1 MTEKKQPLP
10 GHETQSDEMNCPSCG
25 RFVGT
30 ANKCPY
36 CGSKVEKRMSLLA
49 IRWAA
54 IFLATVGLFLLW
66 MMAVSRDIPVVL
78 LGNIQPTMNFGQI
91 RVIGQIKADARQ
103 NRSGGGWRF
112 TVDDGT
118 DSMLV
123 WVSKKQAQELAKN
136 NNMPKEGDGVN
147 FVGSLSISDESSSLR
162 LLSVKEFQLTRAP
175 ANEVQ
180 LADINQSMV
189 GTSIT
194 VAGKVLALTPPP
206 PDSKRPFT
214 LELADDSGKQT
225 LTFWQVEY
233 DQMKDPEAV
242 NGAYVRA
249 RVSVADY
256 KGKLQLQLT
265 SGMDIEILEALPL
278 AQQKS
283 VAEKAAES
291 YQKEAPARDFSRGR
305 LVPAPLTPLSEITA
319 AQEGDILTVRASVKS
334 VRAPKEG
341 SKQPFS
347 IILEEGN
354 STIRVTYWSSVNE
367 VIAVKPVPG
376 AIFEMEGIVSVYKD
390 SPQLKVESGYKV
402 KQIEAAPPAT
412 PVKTGKAVS
421 ISSLST
427 TDKGQIR
434 TVRGTL
440 GIRRPLGENGSI
452 YPLTD
457 SSGTLDLVLWESAV
471 AADDKVHDTFTE
483 GTTVDATG
491 EVGEYKGQMQLK
503 IAAGTSIVVN
513 P

>member
-1 MTEKKQPLP
+1 MTEKKQALP

-91 RVIGQIKADARQ
+91 RVIGQVKGDARQ

-112 TVDDGT
+112 TVDDET
-118 DSMLV
+118 DSMMV
-123 WVSKKQAQELAKN
+123 WISKKQAQELIKSN
-136 NNMPKEGDGVN
+136 RMPKEQDSVN

-175 ANEVQ
+175 ANEVR
-180 LADINQSMV
+180 LADITPNMD

-206 PDSKRPFT
+206 ENSKRPYN
-214 LELADDSGKQT
+214 LELGDDSGKQI
-225 LTFWQVEY
+225 LTFWQTEY
-233 DQMKDPEAV
+233 DQIKDPEAL
-242 NGAYVRA
+242 NGAFIRA
-249 RVSVADY
+249 RVSVASY
-256 KGKLQLQLT
+256 KDKMQLKLT
-265 SGMDIEILEALPL
+265 SGADIEILEALPL

-283 VAEKAAES
+283 AAEKAAES
-291 YQKEAPARDFSRGR
+291 YRKETPVRDFSRGR
-305 LVPAPLTPLSEITA
+305 LVQAPLTPLSEITA
-319 AQEGDILTVRASVKS
+319 AQKGDILTVRGRVKS

-347 IILEEGN
+347 VILQEGDA
-354 STIRVTYWSSVNE
+354 TIRVTYWSSVNE

-376 AIFEMEGIVSVYKD
+376 AIFEMEGVVSVYKD
-390 SPQLKVESGYKV
+390 SPQLKLESGYKV

-412 PVKTGKAVS
+412 PVKAGKVVS
-421 ISSLST
+421 VSSLSAD
-427 TDKGQIR
+427 DKGQIR

-440 GIRRPLGENGSI
+440 GTRRPLGENGSI

-457 SSGTLDLVLWESAV
+457 SSGTLDLVLWDSAV
-471 AADDKVHDTFTE
+471 AADDKIHDTLTE

-491 EVGEYKGQMQLK
+491 EVSEYKGQMQLK